1 MNRYVALEQ
10 DLPLL
15 NGENHN
21 SMALRDSSSNIF
33 GLLKQ

>member
-1 MNRYVALEQ
+1 MNGHVALEQ

-21 SMALRDSSSNIF
+21 NMAQRDFSSNIL
-33 GLLKQ
+33 GLLK